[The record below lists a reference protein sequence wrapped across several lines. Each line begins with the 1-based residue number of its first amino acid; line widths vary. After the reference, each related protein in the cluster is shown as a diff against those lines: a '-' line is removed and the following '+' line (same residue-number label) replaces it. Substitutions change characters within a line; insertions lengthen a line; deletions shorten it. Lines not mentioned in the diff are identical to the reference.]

1 MQFLYSSYVLLLF
14 LVSAITL
21 PLAVYCA
28 LRYGGAQAKFLA
40 GAFASIGIMALSA
53 ALSALSGTPEA
64 ADLWLSKS
72 RFIGVVS
79 APVFFLL
86 FVLAHERRRSRWL
99 SVPRILGLMV
109 IPCITLAVAWTNEW
123 HGWFFERTD
132 FVRYGDF
139 LFRESWKAGAWFWAH
154 TAYSYVLLAWVI
166 VLLIRDIRQTRFPW
180 RGQAILLFVGAL
192 FPILTNIIALMHIA
206 PGPAL
211 DLTSFGLTATALTFF
226 WALYHYRLLHI
237 LPMAG
242 EQILENMQDAVLVV
256 DSRGR
261 TLHANPTMLGLL
273 GVESLASILGVSM
286 DEVLPQWLKGQN
298 HLVSGEQQR
307 QAFVVSDGQE
317 HYYQVN
323 SAPLY
328 WKNQGK
334 EIGNIVLLHDITELT
349 RTMQERE
356 RLIGALKNTQS
367 ELEVLATTDALTSL
381 FNRRFFYQ
389 EAEQEFERS
398 ARYQRP
404 LSVIMLDVDH
414 FKRINDHHGH
424 AVGDQILCAIADTL
438 KGSVRNVDLLA
449 RFGGEEF
456 IVLLPETG
464 QPEAL
469 CLAERILNRVKACA
483 VLYEGKRI
491 ATTISAGIAS
501 IGEDAGSLEGLI
513 RRADAAL
520 YQAKEKGRDRICLS
534 G

>member
-14 LVSAITL
+14 LVAAITL
-21 PLAVYCA
+21 TLAVYCA
-28 LRYGGAQAKFLA
+28 LRYGGAQARFLA
-40 GAFASIGIMALSA
+40 GAFASVGIMALSA
-53 ALSALSGTPEA
+53 ALSALSATPEA
-64 ADLWLSKS
+64 ADLWLSKI
-72 RFIGVVS
+72 RFIGVVCV
-79 APVFFLL
+79 PVFFLL
-86 FVLAHERRRSRWL
+86 FILAHERRRSRWL
-99 SVPRILGLMV
+99 SAPRILGLMV
-109 IPCITLAVAWTNEW
+109 IPCVTLAVAWTNEW
-123 HGWFFERTD
+123 HGWFLQYVD

-139 LFRESWKAGAWFWAH
+139 LFRESWKAGVWFWVH
-154 TAYSYVLLAWVI
+154 TAYSYTLLAC
-166 VLLIRDIRQTRFPW
+166 VLFFLVGDIRQARFPW

-211 DLTSFGLTATALTFF
+211 DLTSFGMTATALTFF

-242 EQILENMQDAVLVV
+242 EQILENMQDAVLLV

-261 TLHANPTMLGLL
+261 VIHANPALLGLL
-273 GVESLASILGVSM
+273 GVESLDAVLGETM
-286 DEVLPQWLKGQN
+286 DEVLPEWLKGQE
-298 HLVSGEQQR
+298 LLSSEGR
-307 QAFVVSDGQE
+307 RRTFVVSDGQE
-317 HYYQVN
+317 RHFQVN

-334 EIGNIVLLHDITELT
+334 EIGTIILLHDITELT
-349 RTMQERE
+349 HTMQERE
-356 RLIGALKNTQS
+356 RLIGALKTTQS
-367 ELEVLATTDALTSL
+367 ELEVLATTDALTGL
-381 FNRRFFYQ
+381 YNRRFFYQ
-389 EAEQEFERS
+389 HAEQEFERS
-398 ARYQRP
+398 ARYQRL

-414 FKRINDHHGH
+414 FKRINDSHGH

-464 QPEAL
+464 QSEAL

-483 VLYEGKRI
+483 VLHEGKRI
-491 ATTISAGIAS
+491 ATTVSAGIADNGGGS
-501 IGEDAGSLEGLI
+501 GSLEDLI

-520 YQAKEKGRDRICLS
+520 YQAKEKGRDRICLAD
-534 G
+534 

>member
-14 LVSAITL
+14 LVAAVTL
-21 PLAVYCA
+21 LLTVYCA

-40 GAFASIGIMALSA
+40 GAFASVGIMALSA
-53 ALSALSGTPEA
+53 ALSALSATPET
-64 ADLWLSKS
+64 ADIWLSKS

-79 APVFFLL
+79 APVFLLL
-86 FVLAHERRRSRWL
+86 FVLAHEQHRSRWL
-99 SVPRILGLMV
+99 SAPRILALMV
-109 IPCITLAVAWTNEW
+109 IPCITLAVAWSNER
-123 HGWFFERTD
+123 HGWFFEHVD
-132 FVRYGDF
+132 YVRYGDF
-139 LFRESWKAGAWFWAH
+139 LFRESWKAGTWFWAH
-154 TAYSYVLLAWVI
+154 TAYSYALLVWVI
-166 VLLIRDIRQTRFPW
+166 VLLVQNIRQARYPW
-180 RGQAILLFVGAL
+180 RGQAMMLFVGAL
-192 FPILTNIIALMHIA
+192 FPVLTNIIALMHIA

-261 TLHANPTMLGLL
+261 IIHANPALLGLL
-273 GVESLASILGVSM
+273 GLESLAAVLGETM
-286 DEVLPQWLKGQN
+286 DEVLPQWLKGQER
-298 HLVSGEQQR
+298 VSGDR
-307 QAFVVSDGQE
+307 RRKTFVVSDGQE

-334 EIGNIVLLHDITELT
+334 EIGNIILLHDITELT
-349 RTMQERE
+349 HTMQERE

-367 ELEVLATTDALTSL
+367 ELEVLATTDALTDL
-381 FNRRFFYQ
+381 YNRRFFY
-389 EAEQEFERS
+389 ENAEQEFERS

-414 FKRINDHHGH
+414 FKRINDTYGH
-424 AVGDQILCAIADTL
+424 VVGDQILRAIADTI

-464 QPEAL
+464 QSEAL

-483 VLYEGKRI
+483 VLHEGKRI
-491 ATTISAGIAS
+491 ATTVSAGIADIMGS
-501 IGEDAGSLEGLI
+501 DGNLEDLI

-534 G
+534 D